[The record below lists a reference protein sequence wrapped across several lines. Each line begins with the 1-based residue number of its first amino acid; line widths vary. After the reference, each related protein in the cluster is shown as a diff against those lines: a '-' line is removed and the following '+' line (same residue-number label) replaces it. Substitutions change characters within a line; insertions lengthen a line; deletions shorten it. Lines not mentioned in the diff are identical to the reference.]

1 MDVGKMIKQRRAEL
15 GLTLEEIGKAVGV
28 SKSTVKKWEDG
39 FISNMKRDKI
49 ALLSKVLKMNPV
61 SFILEESEAP
71 NITQLTNHEK
81 KVITAYRQKPEM
93 QPAVDKLLGVDNTE
107 TVRVLRA
114 ARSNDNRPI
123 EYIDIPK
130 EKLEL
135 LENTPSVEDEVD
147 L

>member
-15 GLTLEEIGKAVGV
+15 GLTLEEVGNAVGV

-61 SFILEESEAP
+61 SFILEESESSK
-71 NITQLTNHEK
+71 ITQLTEHEN
-81 KVITAYRQKPEM
+81 KVIVAYRNKPNM
-93 QPAVDKLLGVDNTE
+93 QPAVDKLLGVGDDM
-107 TVRVLRA
+107 VAVAVA
-114 ARSNDNRPI
+114 ARSENNRPVEI
-123 EYIDIPK
+123 TYISK
-130 EKLEL
+130 EKLE
-135 LENTPSVEDEVD
+135 EIRNAPSVEDEED